1 MKQISRFL
9 LNFFSPVTSSCLRRR
24 NPLTG
29 KGRRVDAPRRV
40 RSPQSRRSS
49 KGATNFLPLKTFT
62 QLELN
67 SSKLLQL
74 RKSLSLINVRAWFT
88 CFVSCVCNATLF
100 RCRGTGFLFLA
111 GKPEKRERKKKDKK
125 KKITAKS
132 SQFYTRANETPSS
145 PEFRLHVNPETDDC
159 DSFRRD
165 FSDWF
170 SACLAV
176 EIILRSPCKTRVSF
190 PPSIFPLYLPQHFF
204 PHSFSPTYDGILSIH
219 HGYRTGIRPP
229 FNPKYRIFSAVGGA
243 PFPFPL
249 FSRAYHGLILESF
262 QVFHNSN
269 GILGPLLSCVLYK
282 WCFAYL

>member
-9 LNFFSPVTSSCLRRR
+9 LNFFSPVTSSCFRRR

-159 DSFRRD
+159 EFFEEIFRIGFQLVSRSKLFCVHRVKLVFP
-165 FSDWF
+165 FS
-170 SACLAV
+170 
-176 EIILRSPCKTRVSF
+176 RP
-190 PPSIFPLYLPQHFF
+190 FF
-204 PHSFSPTYDGILSIH
+204 PCIYPNTFSLTPSLRHTMEFYRYTMGIELVFVPLL
-219 HGYRTGIRPP
+219 IR
-229 FNPKYRIFSAVGGA
+229 NIE
-243 PFPFPL
+243 
-249 FSRAYHGLILESF
+249 FSRPSEERHFL
-262 QVFHNSN
+262 FHYFR
-269 GILGPLLSCVLYK
+269 GHTTG
-282 WCFAYL
+282 

>member
-9 LNFFSPVTSSCLRRR
+9 LNFFSPVTSSCFRRR

-40 RSPQSRRSS
+40 RSPQSRRSC

-125 KKITAKS
+125 KKLPRNRLSFTHAQTKPPRVPNFVYTLTRKRMTAIV
-132 SQFYTRANETPSS
+132 FE
-145 PEFRLHVNPETDDC
+145 EIFRIG
-159 DSFRRD
+159 FQ
-165 FSDWF
+165 
-170 SACLAV
+170 LAS
-176 EIILRSPCKTRVSF
+176 RSKLFCVHRVK
-190 PPSIFPLYLPQHFF
+190 L
-204 PHSFSPTYDGILSIH
+204 
-219 HGYRTGIRPP
+219 
-229 FNPKYRIFSAVGGA
+229 V
-243 PFPFPL
+243 FPFPRPFFPCIYPNTFSL
-249 FSRAYHGLILESF
+249 TPSLRHTMEFYRYTMGIELVFVPLLIRNIEFSRPSEKRHFL
-262 QVFHNSN
+262 FHYFR
-269 GILGPLLSCVLYK
+269 GHTTG
-282 WCFAYL
+282 